1 MQSTQLFKTMTR
13 TMTKSSAAKLPP
25 PFDAT
30 HHKPLEQMVYQD
42 RMAVWQEYCTF
53 RRLSHEFPIFSNPE
67 TLAYVEKQAATIKA
81 AYLDKFSSTD
91 LIDPQYL

>member
-1 MQSTQLFKTMTR
+1 MKTL

-25 PFDAT
+25 PFDASS
-30 HHKPLEQMVYQD
+30 HKPVDQMVYQE
-42 RMAVWQEYCTF
+42 RIAVWQEYCNF
-53 RRLSHEFPIFSNPE
+53 RRLSNEFLIFSNPE